1 MRLQLFSHAAP
12 VLTPCLKWLAVQE
25 RLWHVVISEN
35 YKDNIAAVKMAAASV
50 PQTRTRISQSHKK
63 AGRLET
69 HTPQLGILQFTLFP
83 PNF

>member
-1 MRLQLFSHAAP
+1 MFSHTAP
-12 VLTPCLKWLAVQE
+12 VLTPLAVRE